1 MDSQAVYFT
10 NLPSS
15 NYSQSSRSESS
26 LSEVNSD
33 DSVSMLVSSDYHD
46 EVIGVDNIDDNN
58 SQSDQNL
65 TINDDN
71 QESPDNNNNVNERQH
86 NNNSEPQRYTFRR
99 SDLPLILR
107 TCVLNLSVRYLKTI
121 PKTFRRY
128 IEVFLGLRA
137 FLSLLILFY
146 SNIMLTTKSGLYPY
160 NSHPPCF
167 TVPENITEL
176 MSDGILTLKVVAWKS
191 KSILAAQP
199 VVMEKYEENH
209 VCAPEIS
216 YGYRSIDGKYPICH
230 LNENIEINLASQL
243 KTIASLSISRY
254 DGILRLPKEAREKHN
269 IQHVTQSIFENDMC
283 IGNRLQRLIL
293 MTSDDYNSFL
303 LKVVENLVDHEK
315 FKVENYDKSVNKQ
328 RSKPEKKVKRKVAKS
343 SKKPDWVIKI
353 SVLDDVLGR
362 FYYFNAIE
370 DDLMIKIYIKTKALI
385 TCIVNLLLLPYII
398 VTVSKRCYAM
408 LMKSALGLYS
418 FYSHLA
424 SLNNEADLWA
434 RFRMDI
440 ISLSNKIAG
449 TVILVFFALIG
460 TENVL
465 STLYLEEA
473 IDIIFLIIILEL
485 YYSIVIRSD
494 IGRKW
499 FPRFIYVILAF
510 SFYSLSYYSYS
521 SKKLLLSTTH
531 EMVDFTL
538 LFFYHHFELPLIDA
552 MVPLSLPG
560 VTDDQLLG
568 LLLWGTDEE
577 RDEENDDVR
586 ADNLS
591 RQRSESV

>member
-1 MDSQAVYFT
+1 MDSQAVYST

-15 NYSQSSRSESS
+15 NYSQSSSSSSE
-26 LSEVNSD
+26 EDSD
-33 DSVSMLVSSDYHD
+33 DSFSMLVTSEARQEFDDYQN
-46 EVIGVDNIDDNN
+46 EVTEVDNNDDINE
-58 SQSDQNL
+58 SQSVQNP
-65 TINDDN
+65 TTNNDN
-71 QESPDNNNNVNERQH
+71 QESR
-86 NNNSEPQRYTFRR
+86 NSEPQRYTFRR

-146 SNIMLTTKSGLYPY
+146 SNIMLTTKSGLYPHG
-160 NSHPPCF
+160 NHPPCF

-176 MSDGILTLKVVAWKS
+176 MSDGILTLQVVAWKS
-191 KSILAAQP
+191 KSILAVQP

-209 VCAPEIS
+209 ICAPDVR
-216 YGYRSIDGKYPICH
+216 YGLDGKYPACR
-230 LNENIEINLASQL
+230 LNENTEINLASQL

-315 FKVENYDKSVNKQ
+315 FKVENYDKSVKQ
-328 RSKPEKKVKRKVAKS
+328 RGKPEKRGKVA

-353 SVLDDVLGR
+353 SVLDDVMGR

-521 SKKLLLSTTH
+521 SKKILLSTTH

-560 VTDDQLLG
+560 VTDDQLLS

-577 RDEENDDVR
+577 REQNDDVR